1 MLQACFALKRRLKKL
16 SGKNRCA
23 GCRFSSSLNLA
34 IRSRTSD
41 LVISFQTL
49 RAMQW
54 ANRDD
59 RMKAMTSRR
68 HLAMSEG
75 SGKAPAG
82 WCAQPQWSSH
92 FIYRLYAARHLE
104 SWKVALVVRR
114 RGSPRLE
121 ALDDQDRHGTSTPL
135 PTRPQWSKPH
145 ANWTL
150 QAGAHKRLGRCQQI
164 VLCVR
169 FFAAMAASFCSF
181 LNFSARG
188 MALLTISST
197 YDTPDGRCD
206 F

>member
-23 GCRFSSSLNLA
+23 GCRFSSSLNLP

-41 LVISFQTL
+41 LVISLQTL

-59 RMKAMTSRR
+59 RMR

-75 SGKAPAG
+75 SGIAPAG

-104 SWKVALVVRR
+104 SCKVALVVWR

-169 FFAAMAASFCSF
+169 FFAPILLEF
-181 LNFSARG
+181 L
-188 MALLTISST
+188 
-197 YDTPDGRCD
+197 
-206 F
+206 